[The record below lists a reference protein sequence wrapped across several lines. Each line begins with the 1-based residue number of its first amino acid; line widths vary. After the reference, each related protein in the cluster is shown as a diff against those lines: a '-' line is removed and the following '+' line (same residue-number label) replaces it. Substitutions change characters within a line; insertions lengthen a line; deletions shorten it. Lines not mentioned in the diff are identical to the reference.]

1 VLALRLL
8 LVCGGAAVVVSV
20 GALLVAA
27 YVGRRQRAYEVAAL
41 RAVGVRRSTV
51 ARFLVRENLGTV
63 LVALLSGAVAAL
75 LATWAVLPALPQFD
89 TPSEMVLARFT
100 PETGTGA
107 LTVVSLG
114 AVLTAVAVVVAVLQ
128 LRAGRPERLRE
139 GVR

>member
-1 VLALRLL
+1 
-8 LVCGGAAVVVSV
+8 
-20 GALLVAA
+20 
-27 YVGRRQRAYEVAAL
+27 
-41 RAVGVRRSTV
+41 
-51 ARFLVRENLGTV
+51 
-63 LVALLSGAVAAL
+63 VAAL